1 MEDFYIRIAEL
12 NVRMESRYAPT
23 RRYCSDYIVDATDA
37 EIAAQ
42 TSDDEIDAELKLY
55 DSPHGR
61 EYCESICL
69 YRSIA
74 EKLPL
79 FDRFVFHGAAVMAAG
94 KGYIFTAP
102 SGTGKT
108 THVGL
113 WLETFGDR
121 VSVINGDKPIVR
133 MHGGEAIV
141 YSCPWAGKEGWK
153 SNTFASLGGIC
164 LIHRG
169 KENRI
174 RRIDPSE
181 YFDELMHQV
190 YIPKNSE
197 AMLKTLELMDALAK
211 AVPFY
216 LLECDISEEAARTS
230 FEAMVNK
237 E

>member
-12 NVRMESRYAPT
+12 NVRMQSRYSRT
-23 RRYCSDYIVDATDA
+23 RAYCSDYITSASDADVVAKTTDA
-37 EIAAQ
+37 EIMA
-42 TSDDEIDAELKLY
+42 EAELY
-55 DSPHGR
+55 DDPHTK
-61 EYCESICL
+61 EYCEGICL

-74 EKLPL
+74 DQLPML
-79 FDRFVFHGAAVMAAG
+79 DRFVFHGAAVMADG

-133 MHGGEAIV
+133 IADGAAIV

-153 SNTFASLGGIC
+153 SNTSAEIGGIC
-164 LIHRG
+164 IVRRG

-174 RRIDPSE
+174 RRISPSE
-181 YFDELMHQV
+181 YFEELMHQV
-190 YIPKNSE
+190 YIPRDGA
-197 AMLKTLELMDALAK
+197 AMLKTLELIDALAK
-211 AVPFY
+211 LVPFY

-230 FEAMVNK
+230 FEAMVTNG
-237 E
+237 